1 MAKKKKIEQTEMK
14 PIHRDMTPKSNRT
27 LAKMIINGE
36 IDENNWQ
43 YIVRKMGYKTKPVEI
58 LLGEYRKWK

>member
-1 MAKKKKIEQTEMK
+1 MTRKKKIENAEIK

-36 IDENNWQ
+36 IDENNWK
-43 YIVRKMGYKTKPVEI
+43 YIIRKMGYKTRPVEI
-58 LLGEYRKWK
+58 LLEEYKKWK